1 MNRVEQNKQIVNTA
15 FEHAEKDNIEGFL
28 NALSPDFKWTTIG
41 STGVSGTYDTKG
53 LLEIYFP
60 KIAASFE
67 SMPVIVPDK
76 IIADEN
82 YVIRLGH
89 GEGGVAKNGLEYN
102 NIYCFVIEVENDKIK
117 SITEYCDTSLVEEA
131 ELGQY

>member
-1 MNRVEQNKQIVNTA
+1 MNKAEQNKKIVNQA
-15 FEHAEKDNIEGFL
+15 FDLAEKGNIKGFL
-28 NALSPDFKWTTIG
+28 NNLSEDFKWTTIG
-41 STGVSGTYDTKG
+41 STSVSGTYDIKG
-53 LLEIYFP
+53 LLENYFP

-67 SMPVIVPDK
+67 SMPIIIPDQ

-102 NIYCFVIEVENDKIK
+102 NIYCFVIRVKDNKIK
-117 SITEYCDTSLVEEA
+117 EITEYCDTALVEKA
-131 ELGQY
+131 KLGKY